1 MLFFRGH
8 IEESAYSDTDV
19 FFADLVNTYQKAI
32 QAFYDAG
39 CRYLQLDDTAWAVFF
54 SEKGQEQIAS
64 KGFTPQEL
72 LKLFTDAINES
83 IAHKPDDMVITMHIC
98 RGNFQS
104 TYTARGGYE
113 NASKAIFSQLNVDG
127 LFLEFDDERSGGFEP
142 LRHVKRDDLQIVLG
156 LITSK
161 FGDLEDPEAVKK
173 RIAEAAEFVS
183 LDQICLSPQCGFAST
198 EEGNLLTEEQQWD
211 KVKHVISIAEDV
223 WK

>member
-104 TYTARGGYE
+104 TYTASGGYE